1 MKIVAKHS
9 LFRNCIQP
17 SFKKKLFVLKGYIS
31 EFWSFLTKW
40 KIFVLSLLS
49 THMFQAT
56 CFSDQVSLLK
66 LTHSESKST
75 KISTLPQTVWK
86 KNVTFKFLVFNMIND
101 VIHLVGRG
109 DLPKG
114 DFTP

>member
-9 LFRNCIQP
+9 LFRNCTQT
-17 SFKKKLFVLKGYIS
+17 SLQKKTSVLKGYIS

-40 KIFVLSLLS
+40 KIFLLSLLS

-75 KISTLPQTVWK
+75 KITTLP
-86 KNVTFKFLVFNMIND
+86 
-101 VIHLVGRG
+101 
-109 DLPKG
+109 
-114 DFTP
+114 